1 MVFRTY
7 KSYYGDLYFEFA
19 VHKGKRD
26 SILILP
32 GFPSYHNLKERIKF
46 LYDKGYNVFFPR
58 YKGSYQSKGY
68 FLDENPLISLKK
80 FVNSLMKG
88 KAISLYDMKEFNFE
102 VKELIVLGI
111 CFSGPFSLALSSL
124 DPRISKLILF
134 SPAWDFSFNQKI
146 NGSQGLNETFSFVKR
161 AYKNLYRIKFKDL
174 NKKLNSFKQLHY
186 RTYWNNNSFN
196 LLVFI
201 DERDPKNYSS
211 KFKKNFLDKNNLKI
225 IKHKMGHGL
234 KLEILEEYW
243 KEIES
248 FLENGSLSD

>member
-7 KSYYGDLYFEFA
+7 KAYYKDIYFEFV

-32 GFPSYHNLKERIKF
+32 GFPSYHNLKERMKF
-46 LYDKGYNVFFPR
+46 FYDKGYNVFFPR

-68 FLDENPLISLKK
+68 FLEENPLISLKK
-80 FVNSLMKG
+80 FVNSLMEG

-124 DPRISKLILF
+124 DSRINKLILF
-134 SPAWDFSFNQKI
+134 SPAWDFGFNQKI
-146 NGSQGLNETFSFVKR
+146 NGSQSLNDTLSFVKR

-174 NKKLNSFKQLHY
+174 KKKLNSFKELHY
-186 RTYWNNNSFN
+186 RFYGKNNSFY

-201 DERDPKNYSS
+201 DERDPRNYSS
-211 KFKKNFLDKNNLKI
+211 KFKKDFLDKNNLKI
-225 IKHKMGHGL
+225 IKHRKGHGL
-234 KLEILEEYW
+234 KLEIVENYW
-243 KEIES
+243 KEIEN
-248 FLENGSLSD
+248 FLENDSLLD